1 MAKRSVVVRNE
12 KRKETVNKYWK
23 KRQELKKAS
32 IDPKLSAKKRQEAQ
46 RKLAELPR
54 NSNKIRVRNR
64 CALTGRPRG
73 VYKKFGI
80 CRHMI
85 CVLAS
90 QGQIPGLLMSSW

>member
-12 KRKETVNKYWK
+12 KRKKLVNKHWK
-23 KRQELKKAS
+23 LRQELKAAA
-32 IDPKLSAKKRQEAQ
+32 INPKLSLKKRQEAQ

-54 NSNKIRVRNR
+54 DSNRIRIRNR
-64 CALTGRPRG
+64 CALTGRSRG

-85 CVLAS
+85 RLLAS
-90 QGQIPGLLMSSW
+90 RGQVPGLLMSSW

>member
-12 KRKETVNKYWK
+12 KRKVIVSKHWK
-23 KRQELKKAS
+23 KRQELKAAA
-32 IDPKLSAKKRQEAQ
+32 INPKLSAKKRQEAQ

-54 NSNKIRVRNR
+54 DSNRIRLRNR

-85 CVLAS
+85 RVLAS